1 MALWYYCVIVALCY
15 YLIALCY
22 FLSCN
27 FFLPFNLQ
35 GFKDLHG
42 SLYSRFLHLNS
53 SGNVGDMSELWKLS
67 ICLFLL
73 CLDEDVLVFGF
84 QDTFTDELLSDG
96 NGHVVGHTQV
106 GQVVQEPAHTC
117 GVNTKRLQPAGE
129 PASTHMLTLT
139 WALGSCGPD

>member
-1 MALWYYCVIVALCY
+1 
-15 YLIALCY
+15 
-22 FLSCN
+22 
-27 FFLPFNLQ
+27 
-35 GFKDLHG
+35 
-42 SLYSRFLHLNS
+42 
-53 SGNVGDMSELWKLS
+53 MSELWKLS

-139 WALGSCGPD
+139 WALGSCGPG